1 MKKLAIFIFLVG
13 IVAISWA
20 DKSRRIFELGFDV
33 NIAASNNYIGLTD
46 LMTETLVI
54 DLDQISKDLS
64 SSGFRVAAEGGADF
78 FMNLNLKKL
87 QLGLFTNIQGTG
99 FSSLPGSL
107 FELLAEGN
115 EIDKAYKGDL
125 QMWGDLNLEMGAN
138 VASKIETPIGP
149 IQIKI
154 EPVYYMPLLHLHKPT
169 ASYMFETKND
179 GTVVATGI
187 AEIPIYSVISLENID
202 GSVDIGGA
210 VGTLFSSGGLDL
222 SVTGDYQLFPFLSVG
237 ATLTQ
242 VPIVPAR
249 MKNRSLLKAKFSVET
264 LSVLESIDSGDPFTT
279 TENSEFIY
287 DSEDIMFIRPLKF
300 GTHAAYQPFGKLL
313 TVTPNLGLGYYDSL
327 FMEFGLEGKLNL
339 ANIFI
344 FSLSTAYEDLVW
356 KEQIGFVLNFRV
368 VELHLLVGSY
378 SPSFLKSFTLA
389 GAGATLGMRFGF

>member
-1 MKKLAIFIFLVG
+1 MKKLSVFIFLVG
-13 IVAISWA
+13 LLATTWA
-20 DKSRRIFELGFDV
+20 DKPRRVFELGFDV

-64 SSGFRVAAEGGADF
+64 GSGFRVAAEGGADF

-87 QLGLFTNIQGTG
+87 QLGLFTNIQASG

-107 FELLAEGN
+107 FELIAEGN

-125 QMWGDLNLEMGAN
+125 QMWGDLNLEMGAK
-138 VASKIETPIGP
+138 AGTKIDTPIGP
-149 IQIKI
+149 VQIMI

-179 GTVVATGI
+179 GTIVASGT

-202 GSVDIGGA
+202 GSPNFGGA
-210 VGTLFSSGGLDL
+210 VGNLFASGGLDL
-222 SVTGDYQLFPFLSVG
+222 SLTGDYQLYPFLSVG
-237 ATLTQ
+237 GSLTQ

-264 LSVLESIDSGDPFTT
+264 LSVLESIDSGDPVTT
-279 TENSEFIY
+279 TEDSEFVY
-287 DSEDIMFIRPLKF
+287 DSEDILFVRPFKI
-300 GTHAAYQPFGKLL
+300 GAHAAYQPFGKLL
-313 TVTPNLGLGYYDSL
+313 TVAPNLGLGYYNSL

-356 KEQIGFVLNFRV
+356 KEQVGLILNFRV
-368 VELHLLVGSY
+368 VELQLLVGSY

-389 GAGATLGMRFGF
+389 GVGATLGMRIGF